1 LYILQESLFSFEEL
15 QKLESKEKLPIF
27 FSSLDLRPY
36 AKQLRSSSPQ
46 GADGH
51 SREGILRA
59 LIAAPLEGIDTFTAL
74 HHRLDKDLRFRYQC
88 GLSIDRPAPSIST
101 LSRVFAALTKK
112 KLAEKIFLDLVQLAQ
127 EEGIIDGSHQAI
139 DSAAIDAY
147 EKKQPKKRSEQT
159 GNANWGAKYD
169 SFGNKITWFGYKM
182 HLSVDTA
189 SELPMAIKVTPAHVN
204 DGEVAPELIEQVAE
218 RTKSKIEFL
227 IMDGGYDQLKNYE
240 SAKNIGAQAIIPLNL
255 RNEKEPPEGI
265 SSNGTPRCSMGYE
278 MTYWGADKDQLKFRC
293 PHATG
298 KVDCPLGMAACSSSN
313 YGMVVK
319 VDIKKDVRRYSN
331 PHRDTKRWKELYNE
345 RTSVERCNSRMKS
358 YLTANSLHVWGIEK
372 VKTHI
377 YLNAIVLLV
386 SALAMAKENKGKK
399 AA

>member
-1 LYILQESLFSFEEL
+1 MYILQESLFSFEEL
-15 QKLESKEKLPIF
+15 QILESKEKLPIF
-27 FSSLDLRPY
+27 FSALDLRPY
-36 AKQLRSSSPQ
+36 AKQLKSSSPQ
-46 GADGH
+46 GAEGH
-51 SREGILRA
+51 SKEGILRA
-59 LIAAPLEGIDTFTAL
+59 LIAAPLEGIDTFTSL
-74 HHRLDKDLRFRYQC
+74 HNRLKNDLRFRYQC
-88 GLSIDRPAPSIST
+88 GLDISRPAPSIST
-101 LSRVFAALTKK
+101 LSRVFSSLTKTGLVK
-112 KLAEKIFLDLVQLAQ
+112 RIFQDLVQLAQ
-127 EEGIIDGSHQAI
+127 EEGVIDGKHQAI

-159 GNANWGAKYD
+159 GNANWGAKFD

-182 HLSVDTA
+182 HLSVDTK
-189 SELPMAIKVTPAHVN
+189 SELPMAIEVTPAHIN
-204 DGEVAPELIEQVAE
+204 DGDVAPQLIEQVKSC
-218 RTKSKIEFL
+218 TNSKIDFL

-265 SSNGTPRCSMGYE
+265 ASNGTPRCSMGYE
-278 MTYWGADKDQLKFRC
+278 MTYWGANKDQLKFRC

-319 VDIKKDVRRYSN
+319 INVNKDLRRYSN
-331 PHRDTKRWKELYNE
+331 PHRDSKRWKELYNE

-358 YLTANSLHVWGIEK
+358 DLTANSLHVWGIDK

-386 SALAMAKENKGKK
+386 SALAMAKESKK
-399 AA
+399 QQTA

>member
-1 LYILQESLFSFEEL
+1 MYILQESLFSFEEL

-36 AKQLRSSSPQ
+36 AKQLRSSSPR

-139 DSAAIDAY
+139 DSAAIDAD

-319 VDIKKDVRRYSN
+319 VDIKKDVRQYSN

-345 RTSVERCNSRMKS
+345 RTSVERCKSRMKS

>member
-1 LYILQESLFSFEEL
+1 LYILQENLFSFEEL
-15 QKLESKEKLPIF
+15 KKLESKEKLPIF

-36 AKQLRSSSPQ
+36 AKQLRSSSPR

-88 GLSIDRPAPSIST
+88 GLSIDHPAPSIST

-127 EEGIIDGSHQAI
+127 EEGVIDGKHQAI

-159 GNANWGAKYD
+159 GNANWGAKFD

>member
-88 GLSIDRPAPSIST
+88 GLAIDRPAPSIST
-101 LSRVFAALTKK
+101 LSRVFAALTQKQ
-112 KLAEKIFLDLVQLAQ
+112 LAEKIFLDLVQFAQ
-127 EEGIIDGSHQAI
+127 EEGVIDGSHQAI
-139 DSAAIDAY
+139 DSTAIDAY
-147 EKKQPKKRSEQT
+147 EKKQPKKRSEHT
-159 GNANWGAKYD
+159 GNANWGAKFD

-358 YLTANSLHVWGIEK
+358 FLTANSLHVWGIEK

-386 SALAMAKENKGKK
+386 SALAMAREKKEKK

>member
-1 LYILQESLFSFEEL
+1 MYILQESLFSFEEL

-36 AKQLRSSSPQ
+36 AKQLRSSSPR

-88 GLSIDRPAPSIST
+88 GLSIDRPAPSIFT

-147 EKKQPKKRSEQT
+147 KKKQPKKRSEQT

-227 IMDGGYDQLKNYE
+227 IMDGGYDPLKNYE

-278 MTYWGADKDQLKFRC
+278 MTYWRADKDQLKFRC

-319 VDIKKDVRRYSN
+319 VDIKNDVRRYSN

-372 VKTHI
+372 VKSHI